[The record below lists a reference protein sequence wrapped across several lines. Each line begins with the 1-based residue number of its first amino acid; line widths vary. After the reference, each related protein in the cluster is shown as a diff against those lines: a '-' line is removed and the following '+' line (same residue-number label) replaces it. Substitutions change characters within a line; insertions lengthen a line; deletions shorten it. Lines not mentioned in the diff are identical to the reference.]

1 MPPDGP
7 VLTITEIATR
17 WRVHPET
24 VRRIAARGDFP
35 GAFRAG
41 SQWRVPLEDVV
52 AVEREGRQK

>member
-7 VLTITEIATR
+7 VLTITEIAVR

-24 VRRIAARGDFP
+24 VRRMTVRGDFP

-41 SQWRVPLEDVV
+41 AQWRVPLEDVQ
-52 AVEREGRQK
+52 AVEKGRQK

>member
-7 VLTITEIATR
+7 VLTISEIAAR

-24 VRRIAARGDFP
+24 VRRAAVRGDFP

-41 SQWRVPLEDVV
+41 SQWRVPLEDVE
-52 AVEREGRQK
+52 AYERKGGQK